1 MKRFF
6 KLTTPLLLSV
16 ICFLADGQ
24 SSVVVEQ
31 IQAYSTVAPAS
42 NYWHIPENMAPLLEV
57 LDNGLFKKLELVRNQ
72 SYTTEIKNLTKQSQV
87 GKITID
93 WSKSRS
99 SNFHAYVELYEMD
112 PTFAI
117 KNNLADIPES
127 KKDSLISIWF
137 ISCNIFNQKQERVFQ
152 KTILMSML
160 PTKTIGMGYTIDL
173 PATTPSSMFQAIEK
187 GLSFISPTISDME
200 YIEAKVPAAYTIDN
214 LWMPFLH
221 NQPRIIFDTTT
232 PFISYVN
239 ALGIH
244 LLRTPSAIMNKIN
257 QKDRSSNNPY
267 VNILPHI
274 KKRDNY
280 TANEYYHIIQ
290 PIRNVNK
297 NIDYRIEAYIEFN
310 QFSNDLPELLSPIIF
325 LPDAPH
331 TIYLDKD
338 SIGRFKVKESV
349 VEKDKFFNP
358 NIIFNG
364 FDSTKKF
371 NLGTLYEKRKIIS
384 AKVIEGNFK
393 DHHFKILLN
402 YANNLKTI
410 YLDDT
415 LIFVAEGTN
424 KPYQMV
430 ESKLPTDESIKEFLL
445 QMAFSEIF
453 QLPS

>member
-1 MKRFF
+1 MKQFI
-6 KLTTPLLLSV
+6 KYYTPLLISFISL
-16 ICFLADGQ
+16 FAKGQ

-42 NYWHIPENMAPLLEV
+42 NYWHIPVNTAPILEI
-57 LDNGLFKKLELVRNQ
+57 LDNGLFKKLDLVRNQ

-93 WSKSRS
+93 WSKSRT

-112 PTFAI
+112 PAFAM

-127 KKDSLISIWF
+127 KKDSIVSIWF

-160 PTKTIGMGYTIDL
+160 PVKTIGMGYLIDI
-173 PATTPSSMFQAIEK
+173 PATTSPSMFQAIGK

-221 NQPRIIFDTTT
+221 NQPRIIFDTSTQ
-232 PFISYVN
+232 FISYVN
-239 ALGIH
+239 AAGMH
-244 LLRTPSAIMNKIN
+244 LLRTPSAIMNKMN

-267 VNILPHI
+267 LRIMPLI

-280 TANEYYHIIQ
+280 AVNEYYHIIQ
-290 PIRNVNK
+290 PLRNVNK

-310 QFSNDLPELLSPIIF
+310 QFSNDLPELLSPIVF

-331 TIYLDKD
+331 TIYIDND
-338 SIGRFKVKESV
+338 SIGQFSVKESV

-358 NIIFNG
+358 NVIFNG

-393 DHHFKILLN
+393 DRRFKILLN

-415 LIFVAEGTN
+415 LILVAEGTN

-430 ESKLPTDESIKEFLL
+430 ESKLPTDESVKEFLL